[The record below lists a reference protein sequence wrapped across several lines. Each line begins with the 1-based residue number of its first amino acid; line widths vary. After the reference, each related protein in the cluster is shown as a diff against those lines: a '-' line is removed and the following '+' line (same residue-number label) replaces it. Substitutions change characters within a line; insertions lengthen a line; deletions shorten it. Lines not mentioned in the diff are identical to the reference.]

1 MNPKTDGELVRAIQE
16 GDIPAFE
23 ELVKRYQRG
32 LFAFVHRI
40 LENEDDA
47 YEVVQDTFFQ
57 IYKTI
62 ERVDP
67 ERKFS
72 TYAFEIAKNTS
83 ISVLRKRKR
92 TVSLEMAEDIED
104 DESLL
109 ERVSRADDSVFIRRK
124 IEQLPEKY
132 KSVITL
138 YYFDDVS
145 YEEISQTLGLPVN
158 TVRTHLKRAKS
169 ILKKELSHES

>member
-1 MNPKTDGELVRAIQE
+1 MHTPSDADLVRAIQAGE
-16 GDIPAFE
+16 IPAFE
-23 ELVKRYQRG
+23 VLVKRYQRG

-62 ERVDP
+62 ERVDV

-72 TYAFEIAKNTS
+72 TYAFEIAKNTAL
-83 ISVLRKRKR
+83 SVLRKRKR

-109 ERVSRADDSVFIRRK
+109 ERVSRADDAVSIRRT

-145 YEEISQTLGLPVN
+145 YEEISRILRLPVN